1 MLSTLHL
8 RMRPHVSQESQ
19 PFDDT
24 VVQVDEFRLGQLVD
38 IDLHAHL
45 IEDKARSRR
54 RLTKLPNA
62 RRPPSPFADVGWTH
76 LLGRVTRMN
85 PHSYPRLDLR

>member
-1 MLSTLHL
+1 MAGRLKRHAIADLELQHL

-38 IDLHAHL
+38 VDLHTHL
-45 IEDKARSRR
+45 IEGKARSRH
-54 RLTKLPNA
+54 RLIKLPNA
-62 RRPPSPFADVGWTH
+62 
-76 LLGRVTRMN
+76 
-85 PHSYPRLDLR
+85 